1 MLRTTITIRVALT
14 LAAAILGALTGTVSA
29 SADGGPIVVAPGGC
43 ALQCIQKALVT
54 VTSTAARVDF
64 RTTVPTKIVVTA
76 RRLSSTGGLVAG
88 PPDASATGQTLK
100 TERMLFLLGLL
111 PKTTYRIVVSAT
123 DAEGHVAIRSG
134 TFATLAVAAAIDTG
148 GAGGFSSGLG
158 CSVQCIQK
166 AVPVGIGP
174 TAAVFEV
181 KTYTPARIRVLVG
194 RDPAVQ
200 QVVSTSQSAGLVT
213 FLTAGANPLDP
224 GTRYY
229 VSIQAT
235 DAAGHTALAWGSFK
249 TVEQKVQVTL
259 WKIKVISDGDKG
271 RARGELSFDY
281 WAEGSWRH
289 GENSFHK
296 RSSGD
301 TFTVRA
307 VGTSRAGLTMLL
319 PANGPDPKVDIRVY
333 AEECDGPARMK
344 NCVRESM
351 FGLAPHGGGDIGGND
366 FATAGGLFSLNALL
380 TAGALPANFGMDMP
394 AGHQGYF
401 AFETTQYHVKFRV
414 YAFADVIYG

>member
-1 MLRTTITIRVALT
+1 MSRTTTTIRTALA
-14 LAAAILGALTGTVSA
+14 LAATIAAVLTCAVSA
-29 SADGGPIVVAPGGC
+29 SADGGPILVSPGGC

-64 RTTVPTKIVVTA
+64 RTSVPTRISVTA
-76 RRLSSTGGLVAG
+76 RRLSTTGGLVTA
-88 PPDASATGQTLK
+88 PDASAAGHTLK
-100 TERMLFLLGLL
+100 TERMLFLLGLRS
-111 PKTTYRIVVSAT
+111 KTTYRIVVYAT
-123 DAEGHVAIRSG
+123 DAQGHVASRTG
-134 TFATLAVAAAIDTG
+134 TFATLAVAAAIETG
-148 GAGGFSSGLG
+148 GTGGFSSGLG

-200 QVVSTSQSAGLVT
+200 QVVGSSQSAGLT
-213 FLTAGANPLDP
+213 TAFTAGANPLDP

-235 DAAGHTALAWGSFK
+235 DASGRTATAWGSFK
-249 TVEQKVQVTL
+249 TVERHVRVTL
-259 WKIKVISDGDKG
+259 WKVKVISDGDKG
-271 RARGELSFDY
+271 RARGEMYFDY
-281 WAEGSWRH
+281 WAGGRWLG
-289 GENSFHK
+289 GENGFHK

-307 VGTSRAGLTMLL
+307 QGTSRPGLTFLL
-319 PANGPDPKVDIRVY
+319 PANGRDPKLDIRAY

-344 NCVRESM
+344 NCALESHP
-351 FGLAPHGGGDIGGND
+351 GAPSGGGDLGD
-366 FATAGGLFSLNALL
+366 DDTATAGGLFSMSDLL
-380 TAGALPANFGMDMP
+380 TAGALPPNFGMDMP
-394 AGHQGYF
+394 TGHIGYF

-414 YAFADVIYG
+414 YAFADVVFGEV